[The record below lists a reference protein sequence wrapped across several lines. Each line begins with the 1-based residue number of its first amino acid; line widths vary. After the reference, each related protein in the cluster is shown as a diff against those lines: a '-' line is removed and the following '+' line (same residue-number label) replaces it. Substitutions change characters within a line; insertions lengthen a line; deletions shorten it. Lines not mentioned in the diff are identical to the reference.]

1 MQRWLSIPPLGAAV
15 LASLCAPHAHATEN
29 EWHVVPL
36 AEVSYANSDHS
47 RTMAYGGS
55 VGLRHDV
62 RHWLTWEVV
71 DVGWH
76 YGADV
81 SPPPGPDG
89 GYRYSLHRVQAL
101 STALLRPPLA
111 WQIKM
116 HHVVPS
122 IGAGLGVRTDVRA
135 NRQELSA
142 NGSLRQPLEAETRV
156 AIVQHITV
164 GLDVRFADHF
174 SFVAHARFVGER
186 PYSLRQWDVNAGFL
200 FAVSFY
206 GD

>member
-1 MQRWLSIPPLGAAV
+1 
-15 LASLCAPHAHATEN
+15 
-29 EWHVVPL
+29 
-36 AEVSYANSDHS
+36 
-47 RTMAYGGS
+47 MAYGGS
-55 VGLRHDV
+55 VGLRHDL
-62 RHWLTWEVV
+62 RHWLTWELVS
-71 DVGWH
+71 VGWH
-76 YGADV
+76 YGSDV
-81 SPPPGPDG
+81 SSSGPDG
-89 GYRYSLHRVQAL
+89 GYRYSLHRLQAL
-101 STALLRPPLA
+101 STALLKPPLA

-122 IGAGLGVRTDVRA
+122 IGAGVGLRTDLQM

-142 NGSLRQPLEAETRV
+142 NGTLRQPLGSKTRA

-186 PYSLRQWDVNAGFL
+186 PYSLRQWDVNAGML